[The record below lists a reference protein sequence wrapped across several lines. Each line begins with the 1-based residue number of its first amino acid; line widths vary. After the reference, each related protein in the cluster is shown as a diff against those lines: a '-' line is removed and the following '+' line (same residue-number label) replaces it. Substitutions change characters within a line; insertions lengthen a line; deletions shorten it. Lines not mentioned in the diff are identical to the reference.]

1 MFNKLFKIS
10 IFFVILISF
19 VSCLKDEGFDQG
31 RYGTSASG
39 SPAASER
46 SVKFLQGGISGG
58 DVRARQLAFAD
69 NSAALDSS
77 VFNVTYVDY
86 KSATA
91 PGRIDVTIGIDPT
104 FITRYNSSQ
113 AIQYELLPDS
123 LYTLPASTRTTI
135 IEAGKTN
142 SPDLKIY
149 FKPIK
154 FNSSKIYM
162 LPLKILTATGVSGLQ
177 IQANYGFIVFSKIGN
192 PIAGTYTVVG
202 TRWNCTAVGD
212 QGYSGGPIPANFVA
226 ASIPSPKVLDVVG
239 PSTTTTYIANLGA
252 GTDRDYFF
260 GINPAATTIQDIDI
274 SLTPS
279 FASGVS
285 NVRWLQKD
293 YNPATKTIT
302 LRWTYN
308 NQPGGAGNDRIIL
321 ETMTK
326 Q

>member
-1 MFNKLFKIS
+1 MFNKLFKFS
-10 IFFVILISF
+10 IFFFILITL
-19 VSCLKDEGFDQG
+19 VSCLKDEGFDNQ
-31 RYGTSASG
+31 RYGTSAAG
-39 SPAASER
+39 SPSGSER
-46 SVKFLQGGISGG
+46 SVKILQGGISGG

-69 NSAALDSS
+69 NTAALDSNI
-77 VFNVTYVDY
+77 FNVTYVDY
-86 KSATA
+86 KSATT
-91 PGRIDVTIGIDPT
+91 PSRINITIGIDPA
-104 FITRYNSSQ
+104 FISSYNSSQ

-123 LYTLPASTRTTI
+123 LYTLPAASRTTS
-135 IEAGKTN
+135 IEAGNTN

-149 FKPIK
+149 FKPNK

-162 LPLKILTATGVSGLQ
+162 LPIKILTATGVSGLQ
-177 IQANYGFIVFSKIGN
+177 IQANYGFIIFSKIGN

-212 QGYSGGPIPANFVA
+212 QGYSGGPIPANFNPA
-226 ASIPSPKVLDVVG
+226 AIPGTKILDVVG
-239 PSTTTTYIANLGA
+239 PSTTTTFIANLGA
-252 GTDRDYFF
+252 GTSRDYFF
-260 GINPAATTIQDIDI
+260 TINPAATTMQDIDI

-279 FASGVS
+279 FAQGVS
-285 NVRWLQKD
+285 NIRWLQKD